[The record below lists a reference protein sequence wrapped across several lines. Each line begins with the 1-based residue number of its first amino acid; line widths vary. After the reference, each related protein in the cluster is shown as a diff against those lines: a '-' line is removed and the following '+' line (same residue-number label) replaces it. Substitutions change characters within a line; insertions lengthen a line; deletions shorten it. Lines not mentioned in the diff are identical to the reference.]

1 MKRSSTA
8 TWHGSG
14 KEGKG
19 TITSH
24 SKVLDNVNYTW
35 RTRFQDVEGT
45 SPEELLAAAHSSCF
59 TMKLSF
65 VLGEAGFIPDSL
77 ETTSTVTVEHGVI
90 NHSHLVVKAK
100 VPGGISNEKFQECV
114 ENAKVNCP
122 VSKAFTMNITAEGT
136 LIS

>member
-1 MKRSSTA
+1 MKRSSSA

-19 TITSH
+19 TITTE
-24 SKVLDNVNYTW
+24 SKVLNNVSYTW

-65 VLGEAGFIPDSL
+65 VLGEADFTPDSI
-77 ETTSTVTVEHGVI
+77 ETTCTVTVEDGVI
-90 NHSHLVVKAK
+90 NNSHLAVKAK
-100 VPGGISNEKFQECV
+100 VAGITNEKFLECV
-114 ENAKVNCP
+114 EDAKVNCP
-122 VSKAFTMNITAEGT
+122 VSKAFSMSITAEGT
-136 LIS
+136 LLN